1 MMTMWFGLTGRN
13 ASGKTT
19 VVDWFKAQDYAA
31 GSCSDSIR
39 AWLREAGREINRDN
53 LIEGGRT
60 LREQG
65 GGGVLAE
72 MLLEAN
78 ADVSHFI
85 VDSIRTPDEVVA
97 LRARP
102 DFRLIEI
109 RASRDAR
116 WERLVERGRTGDA
129 ETYEQFVEQ
138 EERELAATGPGGQ
151 ALDATAEMADF
162 VIMNDGSEAELIAA
176 LEEMLAALS

>member
-1 MMTMWFGLTGRN
+1 MWFGVTGRN

-19 VVDWFKAQDYAA
+19 VVDWFKSRGYAA

-39 AWLREAGREINRDN
+39 AWLREAGREITRDN
-53 LIEGGRT
+53 LIDGGRT

-65 GGGVLAE
+65 GGGILAE
-72 MLLEAN
+72 MLLEAH
-78 ADVSHFI
+78 ADVTHFI
-85 VDSIRTPDEVVA
+85 VDSIRTPDEVEA

-109 RASRDAR
+109 RAGRDAR
-116 WERLVERGRTGDA
+116 WDRLIERGRTGDA
-129 ETYEQFVEQ
+129 QTYEQFVEQ

-151 ALDATAEMADF
+151 ALDATGAMADI
-162 VIMNDGSEAELIAA
+162 VIMNDGSEDELIAA
-176 LEEMLAALS
+176 LEQMLEALA